1 MPETNKTL
9 DYTPLSRKVS
19 YSEIKKQGELWYIVP
34 IIVIGVISLGF
45 AIGIFFSEGFSDAFP
60 PFGLGF
66 VMFVLAVATYQSVAD
81 KIRMTEFAAANDMTY
96 TENLDY
102 DNRPGI
108 LYNTGHSK
116 HFSDVLNSTKL
127 AFCEMGTYEY
137 TTGSGKNQTTHTFG
151 FVKIKLPRK
160 LPNMVL
166 DSKKN
171 NFMGKFSNLPS
182 GLSGNQKL
190 SLEGDFDSYFT
201 LYAPKEYE
209 TDALYVFTPDVMQ
222 AIIDAAQDYDCEV
235 IDDNFYLYSSYPI
248 SIKDPK
254 QIQEMLGITSKLR
267 SELVSQ
273 TDYYADER
281 VGSRTLNTIATSGAR
296 LKHRLSAA
304 QIIAIIT
311 SIVIFLIAF
320 LLPFIMSFLN

>member
-1 MPETNKTL
+1 MPETKQTL
-9 DYTPLSRKVS
+9 DYSALSRKVTFG
-19 YSEIKKQGELWYIVP
+19 EVRKQKEFWYIAP
-34 IIVIGVISLGF
+34 STIIGLVSV
-45 AIGIFFSEGFSDAFP
+45 AVCVGIFFSNGFSSAFAIGG
-60 PFGLGF
+60 FGI
-66 VMFVLAVATYQSVAD
+66 VMLVFSLAFYQSISD
-81 KIRMTEFAAANDMTY
+81 KIRMTEFARANDMTY
-96 TENLDY
+96 TANLDY
-102 DNRPGI
+102 DNRPGV
-108 LYNTGHSK
+108 LYNEGHSK
-116 HFSDVLNSTKL
+116 HFSDILTSTKL

-137 TTGSGKNQTTHTFG
+137 ITGSGKNQTTHTFG

-171 NFMGKFSNLPS
+171 NFMGKFSNLPT

-201 LYAPKEYE
+201 LYTPKEYA

-248 SIKDPK
+248 NIKDAK

-267 SELVSQ
+267 SELASQ

-281 VGSRTLNTIATSGAR
+281 VGNRALNTISTEGVR
-296 LKHRLSAA
+296 LKHHISSA
-304 QIIAIIT
+304 QIIAIII

-320 LLPFIMSFLN
+320 LLPFIMSFYN